1 MEQGQFSGA
10 PGHDTLLNG
19 QMNGQATDEQPQ
31 KKRRPGR
38 PPGSRKIVSTSAQ
51 EKLAQRS
58 PRGRSTH
65 TPSRGQSSL
74 ATKIEINDEKLA
86 YTLEEEKLSPF
97 SSLLRSILRH
107 DRSEIARVARE
118 LEVAENTIY
127 RWVNGSSEPRLMH
140 LRRLPDVLAEHRGN
154 LTYAINQTFPGLLD
168 AHAVGIQQVRKDIYW
183 RVLDLVYTLE
193 EPETRFWQVAQTLF
207 EYALL
212 HLDAERRGMAI
223 IYASLMSPHADG
235 IHSLR
240 ETVTRGSAPW
250 PHTFESKV
258 FLGST
263 TLAGHVAVLQRLQ
276 TWDSTDPTP
285 RFMAE
290 VDEHE
295 RSACAVPVMRG
306 SHLAGVLL
314 VSSHQ
319 NGFFDDPMARKAVDE
334 YAHLLAIALLDK
346 NFYPYSTLSLRPM
359 PPLTWQREQIAA
371 SYVQKILTYVGKYA
385 ISRTEAELRVSRELE
400 LEFEIEGR
408 RALDRKR

>member
-1 MEQGQFSGA
+1 
-10 PGHDTLLNG
+10 
-19 QMNGQATDEQPQ
+19 
-31 KKRRPGR
+31 
-38 PPGSRKIVSTSAQ
+38 
-51 EKLAQRS
+51 
-58 PRGRSTH
+58 
-65 TPSRGQSSL
+65 
-74 ATKIEINDEKLA
+74 
-86 YTLEEEKLSPF
+86 
-97 SSLLRSILRH
+97 
-107 DRSEIARVARE
+107 
-118 LEVAENTIY
+118 
-127 RWVNGSSEPRLMH
+127 
-140 LRRLPDVLAEHRGN
+140 
-154 LTYAINQTFPGLLD
+154 
-168 AHAVGIQQVRKDIYW
+168 
-183 RVLDLVYTLE
+183 
-193 EPETRFWQVAQTLF
+193 
-207 EYALL
+207 
-212 HLDAERRGMAI
+212 
-223 IYASLMSPHADG
+223 
-235 IHSLR
+235 
-240 ETVTRGSAPW
+240 
-250 PHTFESKV
+250 
-258 FLGST
+258 
-263 TLAGHVAVLQRLQ
+263 LQRLQ